1 MTTTSSFQ
9 ESLYP
14 AFMFRNHDFI
24 IIIFAYQCNILS
36 CVHPVIHFY
45 TFNYTARQPDVAGCS
60 NSLFNILV
68 YSDSHMGRHGR
79 NRMVVR
85 FTTTYAISAYHHW
98 SCNFEPRSW
107 RGVLDTTLCD
117 KVCQWLATGR
127 WFSLISSINISEIL
141 LKVAL
146 STITFP

>member
-24 IIIFAYQCNILS
+24 IIIFAYQCNILLV
-36 CVHPVIHFY
+36 CIQWFTFILLITLRGNQMLRGVPTAYLIYLYILIVIW
-45 TFNYTARQPDVAGCS
+45 D
-60 NSLFNILV
+60 
-68 YSDSHMGRHGR
+68 RHGR

-98 SCNFEPRSW
+98 SCDFEPRSW

-127 WFSLISSINISEIL
+127 WFSLVSSINISEIL